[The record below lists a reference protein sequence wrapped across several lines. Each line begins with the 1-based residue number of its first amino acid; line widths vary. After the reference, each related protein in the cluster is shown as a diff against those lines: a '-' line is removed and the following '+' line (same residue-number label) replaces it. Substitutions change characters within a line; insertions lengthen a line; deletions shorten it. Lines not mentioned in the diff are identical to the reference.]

1 MTTTDDNDPVQ
12 DRIERYAVEHENAIA
27 TWQTVNSL
35 DNSLTIYAR
44 RSPNSNRLTISFFDD
59 VDSDAKLAANVLDAS
74 IEYRIANAVTPAMTR
89 IIGGNVERTR
99 AAKKIMENDAKA
111 IHDALL
117 DALPVQTYALLR
129 ELFATIGGR
138 TVTDDGKVN

>member
-1 MTTTDDNDPVQ
+1 MTTTDDTDPVQ
-12 DRIERYAVEHENAIA
+12 DRIEQYAVEHENAIA
-27 TWQTVNSL
+27 TWRAVNGI
-35 DNSLTIYAR
+35 DNSLTVWAR
-44 RSPNSNRLTISFFDD
+44 RSPSSERLTISFFDD

-74 IEYRIANAVTPAMTR
+74 IEYRIANGVTPTTSR
-89 IIGGNVERTR
+89 RLGGNVERTR

-129 ELFATIGGR
+129 ELFKTIGGR
-138 TVTDDGKVN
+138 MADNGKVN